1 MDNVS
6 VACQQLERHDASL
19 TLLNLSCE
27 GMGSEGLKK
36 ISRSCCAYC
45 DKEKCQSSL
54 VALWLE
60 NNEIYPGGAQALSDI
75 VQASPKLRYLYM
87 AHNAINNTGSSTLS
101 SAAFRSL
108 EVCNLTDNQIGPM
121 GARSIAKNLCDSTVK
136 TLILDDNK
144 LRDDGVKL
152 LAEGLKENT
161 TLTTLSLKF
170 NHIGQEGLFALRNV
184 LIKDNM
190 TLENLLLEEEDE
202 HCQATTS
209 AERREQ
215 KKKKC
220 QKLLKQMRK
229 NCSCATCKLRNEIE
243 YYLAL
248 NRAGRHSFC
257 NMQVPVGLWPRI
269 LARVSNDDP
278 LLLYDMISLRPDLG
292 RSI

>member
-1 MDNVS
+1 MDNIS

-27 GMGSEGLKK
+27 GMGSVGLKK
-36 ISRSCCAYC
+36 ISKSCCACC
-45 DKEKCQSSL
+45 DKKTCKSSL

-60 NNEIYPGGAQALSDI
+60 NNEIYPQGAQALSEI

-87 AHNAINNTGSSTLS
+87 AHNAINNTGTSTLS

-121 GARSIAKNLCDSTVK
+121 GARAIAKNIRDSTVK

-161 TLTTLSLKF
+161 ALTTLSLKF
-170 NHIGQEGLFALRNV
+170 NHIGKEGLIELRDV
-184 LIKDNM
+184 LINDNM
-190 TLENLLLEEEDE
+190 TLENLLLEEDDE
-202 HCQATTS
+202 HCQATA
-209 AERREQ
+209 AERR
-215 KKKKC
+215 KKKVKC

-229 NCSCATCKLRNEIE
+229 NCSCETCKVRNEIE

-269 LARVSNDDP
+269 LARVSHDDP
-278 LLLYDMISLRPDLG
+278 TLIFYMISLRPDLG